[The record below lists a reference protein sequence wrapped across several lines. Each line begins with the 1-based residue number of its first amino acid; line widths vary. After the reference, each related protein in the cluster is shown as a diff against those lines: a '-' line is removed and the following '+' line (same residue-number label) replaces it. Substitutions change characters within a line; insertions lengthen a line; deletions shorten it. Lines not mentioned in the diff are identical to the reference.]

1 MRKPIIAGNWK
12 MHKTLE
18 EGEELVNLLKRQL
31 YDIEDIDI
39 VICPP
44 FTHLAY
50 IADMLES
57 SNILLGAQDMHWE
70 EEGAYTGEISGPMLK
85 STGCKFVLIGHSER
99 RQFFGETNETV
110 HKKLIS
116 ALNNGFAP
124 IVCIG
129 ENLKQRE
136 EEVTFDLINEQLE
149 LGLKAILPEQ
159 LKEIIIAYEPVW
171 AIGTGKV
178 ATSEQAQEVHR
189 YIRDWLS
196 KNYGSTLAQEVRI
209 QYGGSVKPDNI
220 AGLMAQEDIDG
231 ALVGGASLD
240 ADSFSAIVR
249 KSKNETQTYG
259 ANEMSEHKSAG

>member
-12 MHKTLE
+12 MHKTIE
-18 EGEELVNLLKRQL
+18 EGEKLVNLLKRQL
-31 YDIEDIDI
+31 YDLEDIDI
-39 VICPP
+39 VLCPP

-70 EEGAYTGEISGPMLK
+70 DEGAYTGEISAPMLK
-85 STGCKFVLIGHSER
+85 SAGCKFVLIGHSER
-99 RQFFGETNETV
+99 RQLFGETNETV
-110 HKKLIS
+110 HKKLTS
-116 ALNNGFAP
+116 ALNNGLTP

-136 EEVTFDLINEQLE
+136 EGVTFALVSEQLE
-149 LGLKAILPEQ
+149 LALKALQPER

-171 AIGTGKV
+171 AIGSGKV
-178 ATSEQAQEVHR
+178 ASSEQAQEVHR

-196 KNYGSTLAQEVRI
+196 KNYGLSLAQEVRI

-220 AGLMAQEDIDG
+220 AGLIAQADVDG
-231 ALVGGASLD
+231 ALVGGSSLD
-240 ADSFSAIVR
+240 ADSFCAIVKIVR
-249 KSKNETQTYG
+249 DPTS
-259 ANEMSEHKSAG
+259 

>member
-31 YDIEDIDI
+31 YDMEDIDI

-70 EEGAYTGEISGPMLK
+70 EQGAYTGEISGPMLK
-85 STGCKFVLIGHSER
+85 CAGCKFVLIGHSER

-110 HKKLIS
+110 HKKLTC
-116 ALNNGFAP
+116 ALNNGLIP

-136 EEVTFDLINEQLE
+136 KGVTFDVISEQLE
-149 LGLKAILPEQ
+149 LGLKAIVPERI
-159 LKEIIIAYEPVW
+159 KEIIIAYEPVW

-196 KNYGSTLAQEVRI
+196 KNYGLTLAQEVRI

-220 AGLMAQEDIDG
+220 AGLIAQGDIDG

-249 KSKNETQTYG
+249 KSKKG
-259 ANEMSEHKSAG
+259 